1 MKLKLKLDRVYC
13 TPGVQMKLRDERNQ
27 QIVKWS
33 LMRHQMGDWGNL
45 GQEDRDTND
54 QCLESMNRILSAYNF
69 INERDPIELEELFL
83 PWGDLFPCGPI
94 ELNNTG
100 EKFWIIT
107 DAGHEITTVLLPSEY

>member
-1 MKLKLKLDRVYC
+1 
-13 TPGVQMKLRDERNQ
+13 MKLRDERNQ

-45 GQEDRDTND
+45 GQEDKDTND

-69 INERDPIELEELFL
+69 INDQKGFL
-83 PWGDLFPCGPI
+83 PSS
-94 ELNNTG
+94 G